1 MEVKIK
7 KLTEYSLM
15 QLAMEYTSNKSV
27 SLNER
32 NISWMYDAEHS
43 PIRTQIYCIE
53 LRGIP
58 TYVSVHLVRHKI
70 GVEHYVKSNRNK
82 EETITRET
90 LVNHMMIINA
100 NALINMAR
108 KRLCNKADAQTVHV
122 MECIKAEL
130 IKVDSSL
137 AKHLL
142 PECLYRRKCPE
153 LIQCSNPRFS
163 NRREL

>member
-1 MEVKIK
+1 MQVKIK
-7 KLTEYSLM
+7 KLTDYNLM
-15 QLAMEYTSNKSV
+15 GLAMEYTSDKSV
-27 SLNER
+27 RLNEK

-58 TYVSVHLVRHKI
+58 TYVSVHLTRHKV

-108 KRLCNKADAQTVHV
+108 KRLCHKADAQTVYV

-137 AKHLL
+137 AKHLV
-142 PECLYRRKCPE
+142 PECLYRGNCKE
-153 LIQCSNPRFS
+153 LYSCKYMKNGRNSI
-163 NRREL
+163 L